1 MPINSTETNKVQF
14 ENAVFLPEIVKM
26 LNEGHTVT
34 LTLRG
39 NSMRPF
45 LEDCRDKA
53 LFVKPTTIA
62 VGDPVLA
69 EIAPKHFVLH
79 CSHQWR
85 SRYTV
90 RRRQSIDGTLPKER
104 YCGGCNRLLQK
115 RTDHLRP
122 HQWLEMALL
131 QLCMDRLAPHT
142 TLSVRYL
149 PKDMDSTFRSHLNRI
164 IQ

>member
-14 ENAVFLPEIVKM
+14 ENAIFLPEIVKM

-53 LFVKPTTIA
+53 LFVKPSTIA

-79 CSHQWR
+79 R
-85 SRYTV
+85 IVAINGEAVTLLG
-90 RRRQSIDGTLPKER
+90 DG
-104 YCGGCNRLLQK
+104 NLLTEHCQRK
-115 RTDHLRP
+115 IL
-122 HQWLEMALL
+122 WGL
-131 QLCMDRLAPHT
+131 
-142 TLSVRYL
+142 
-149 PKDMDSTFRSHLNRI
+149 
-164 IQ
+164 

>member
-14 ENAVFLPEIVKM
+14 ENAIFLPEIVKM

-53 LFVKPTTIA
+53 LFVKPSTIA

-79 CSHQWR
+79 R
-85 SRYTV
+85 IVAINGEAVTLLG
-90 RRRQSIDGTLPKER
+90 DGNLLTEHCKKKDIVGAVIGFYRKGRNTLD
-104 YCGGCNRLLQK
+104 
-115 RTDHLRP
+115 RTDGWKWRCYSYVWTSLRP
-122 HQWLEMALL
+122 I
-131 QLCMDRLAPHT
+131 R
-142 TLSVRYL
+142 RYL
-149 PKDMDSTFRSHLNRI
+149 LGIYRRI
-164 IQ
+164 WIPLFGVI

>member
-14 ENAVFLPEIVKM
+14 ENAIFLPEIVKM

-45 LEDCRDKA
+45 LEDYRDKA

-79 CSHQWR
+79 RIIAINGEAVTLLGDGNLLTEHCKKKDIVGAVIGFYRKGRNTLDRTNGWKWR
-85 SRYTV
+85 CYSYVWT
-90 RRRQSIDGTLPKER
+90 S
-104 YCGGCNRLLQK
+104 
-115 RTDHLRP
+115 LRP
-122 HQWLEMALL
+122 I
-131 QLCMDRLAPHT
+131 R
-142 TLSVRYL
+142 RYL
-149 PKDMDSTFRSHLNRI
+149 LGIYRKIWIPLFGVI
-164 IQ
+164 

>member
-14 ENAVFLPEIVKM
+14 ENAIFLPEIVKM

-45 LEDCRDKA
+45 LEDYRDKA

-79 CSHQWR
+79 RIVAINGEAVTLLGDGNLLTEHCKKKDIVGAVIGFYRKGRNTLDRTNGWKWR
-85 SRYTV
+85 CYSYVWT
-90 RRRQSIDGTLPKER
+90 S
-104 YCGGCNRLLQK
+104 
-115 RTDHLRP
+115 LRP
-122 HQWLEMALL
+122 I
-131 QLCMDRLAPHT
+131 R
-142 TLSVRYL
+142 RYL
-149 PKDMDSTFRSHLNRI
+149 LGIYRKIWIPLFGVI
-164 IQ
+164 

>member
-14 ENAVFLPEIVKM
+14 ENTVFLPEIVKM

-79 CSHQWR
+79 R
-85 SRYTV
+85 IVAINGEAVTLLG
-90 RRRQSIDGTLPKER
+90 DGNLSTEHCQKKDIVGAVIGFYRKGRTTLD
-104 YCGGCNRLLQK
+104 
-115 RTDHLRP
+115 RTDGWKWRCYSYV
-122 HQWLEMALL
+122 WTG
-131 QLCMDRLAPHT
+131 LCPIR
-142 TLSVRYL
+142 RYL
-149 PKDMDSTFRSHLNRI
+149 LGIYRRI
-164 IQ
+164 WIPLFGVI

>member
-79 CSHQWR
+79 RIVAINGEAVTLLGDGNLLTEHCKKKDIVGAVIGFYRKGRNTLDRTNGWKWR
-85 SRYTV
+85 CYSYVWT
-90 RRRQSIDGTLPKER
+90 S
-104 YCGGCNRLLQK
+104 
-115 RTDHLRP
+115 LRP
-122 HQWLEMALL
+122 I
-131 QLCMDRLAPHT
+131 R
-142 TLSVRYL
+142 RYL
-149 PKDMDSTFRSHLNRI
+149 LGIYRRI
-164 IQ
+164 WIPLFGVI

>member
-79 CSHQWR
+79 RIVAINGEAVTLLGDGNLSTEHCQKKDIVGAVIGFYRKGRNTLDRTNGWKWR
-85 SRYTV
+85 CYSYVWT
-90 RRRQSIDGTLPKER
+90 S
-104 YCGGCNRLLQK
+104 
-115 RTDHLRP
+115 LRP
-122 HQWLEMALL
+122 I
-131 QLCMDRLAPHT
+131 R
-142 TLSVRYL
+142 RYL
-149 PKDMDSTFRSHLNRI
+149 LGIYRKIWIPLFGVI
-164 IQ
+164 

>member
-14 ENAVFLPEIVKM
+14 ENAIFLPEIVKM

-79 CSHQWR
+79 R
-85 SRYTV
+85 IVAINGEAVTLLG
-90 RRRQSIDGTLPKER
+90 DGNLSTEHCQKKDIVGAVIGFYRKGRTTLD
-104 YCGGCNRLLQK
+104 
-115 RTDHLRP
+115 RTDGWKWRCYSYVWTSLRP
-122 HQWLEMALL
+122 I
-131 QLCMDRLAPHT
+131 R
-142 TLSVRYL
+142 RYL
-149 PKDMDSTFRSHLNRI
+149 LGVYRRI
-164 IQ
+164 WIPLFGVI

>member
-14 ENAVFLPEIVKM
+14 ENAIFLPEIVKM

-53 LFVKPTTIA
+53 LFVKPSTIA

-79 CSHQWR
+79 RIVAINGEAVTLLGDGNLLTEHCQKKDIVGAVIGFYRKGRNTLDRTNGWKWR
-85 SRYTV
+85 SYSYVWT
-90 RRRQSIDGTLPKER
+90 G
-104 YCGGCNRLLQK
+104 
-115 RTDHLRP
+115 LRP
-122 HQWLEMALL
+122 I
-131 QLCMDRLAPHT
+131 R
-142 TLSVRYL
+142 RYL
-149 PKDMDSTFRSHLNRI
+149 LGIYRRI
-164 IQ
+164 WIPLFGVI

>member
-39 NSMRPF
+39 NSMHPF

-79 CSHQWR
+79 R
-85 SRYTV
+85 IVRIDGDRYTLQGDGNWRGVEHCTRADIIAKAVAFYRKGHAHPLRTDSRTWRCYSRLWVALRPV
-90 RRRQSIDGTLPKER
+90 RRI
-104 YCGGCNRLLQK
+104 LLGLY
-115 RTDHLRP
+115 RR
-122 HQWLEMALL
+122 WRAL
-131 QLCMDRLAPHT
+131 CPA
-142 TLSVRYL
+142 
-149 PKDMDSTFRSHLNRI
+149 
-164 IQ
+164 

>member
-39 NSMRPF
+39 NSMHPF

-79 CSHQWR
+79 RIVAINGEAVTLLGDGNLSTEHCQKKDIVGAVIGFYRKGRNTLDRTNGWKWR
-85 SRYTV
+85 CYS
-90 RRRQSIDGTLPKER
+90 
-104 YCGGCNRLLQK
+104 YC
-115 RTDHLRP
+115 
-122 HQWLEMALL
+122 
-131 QLCMDRLAPHT
+131 
-142 TLSVRYL
+142 
-149 PKDMDSTFRSHLNRI
+149 
-164 IQ
+164 

>member
-79 CSHQWR
+79 RIVAINGEAVTLLGDGNLLTEHCKKKDIVGAVIGFYRKGRNTLDRTNGWKWR
-85 SRYTV
+85 CYSYVWT
-90 RRRQSIDGTLPKER
+90 S
-104 YCGGCNRLLQK
+104 
-115 RTDHLRP
+115 LRP
-122 HQWLEMALL
+122 I
-131 QLCMDRLAPHT
+131 R
-142 TLSVRYL
+142 RYL
-149 PKDMDSTFRSHLNRI
+149 LGIYRKIWIPLFGVI
-164 IQ
+164 